1 MAYYQTN
8 SYTTTGTKGSINLDP
23 AIAPFCCTVA
33 CILEGAATGTFSM
46 QYSLSPMDVTDANAL
61 WLTSGDIPL
70 ATATN
75 ASSFIQSPVSRVR
88 LVIAAVSGTLTI
100 QTLQGLS
107 TN

>member
-23 AIAPFCCTVA
+23 AIAPFSVNVVCTLV
-33 CILEGAATGTFSM
+33 GAATGTYSL
-46 QYSLSPMDVTDANAL
+46 QYSLDPMTVADADAL
-61 WLTSGDIPL
+61 WLTSGDIPIG
-70 ATATN
+70 TATS
-75 ASSFIQSPVSRVR
+75 AGSFLMSPVSRIR
-88 LVIAAVSGTLTI
+88 PVIAAISGTLTI